1 MSQPILELEHVSFH
15 YGARPVLEDINFTV
29 PAGDFLGIVGP
40 NGSGKST
47 LLKIIVGL
55 LRPSSG
61 KVRLFGVDHDRFK
74 EWTKIGYVAQNVAAF
89 NHSFPATVTETVMA
103 GLTASL
109 GLFNRPGK
117 EERMQVEEALESV
130 DVLSLKNNT
139 IGELSGGQQQRV
151 FIARALVSRPRLLIL
166 DEPTVGVDMEN
177 KERFYELLTVLRKQ
191 HGITLMMVS
200 HDIGVV
206 TEQVQSVA
214 CLNKKLYFH
223 GTPGD
228 FWSEDTLYR
237 VYGPAARV
245 LHHSH

>member
-1 MSQPILELEHVSFH
+1 MTEFILELEHVSFH
-15 YGARPVLEDINFTV
+15 YGSRPVLDDINLLV

-55 LRPSSG
+55 LRPSGG
-61 KVRLFGVDHDRFK
+61 KVKLFGVEQEKFRD
-74 EWTKIGYVAQNVAAF
+74 WTRIGYVAQNATAF
-89 NHSFPATVTETVMA
+89 NHSFPATVAETVMA
-103 GLTASL
+103 GMIPSL
-109 GLFNRPGK
+109 GLFRRPGK
-117 EERMQVEEALESV
+117 QERLQVEEALESV
-130 DVLSLKNNT
+130 DVQQIRNST

-151 FIARALVSRPRLLIL
+151 FIARALVSRPKLLIL
-166 DEPTVGVDMEN
+166 DEPTVGVDLET
-177 KERFYELLTVLRKQ
+177 KDRFYDLLTTLRKD

-228 FWSEDTLYR
+228 FWSENTLNQ
-237 VYGPAARV
+237 VYGSTARV